1 MSARLK
7 TIKVKPGSPEALLT
21 KKLYEE
27 AFPPIERIDYSL
39 LGDCIKNGKAELFAY
54 RDGEEYVGFAF
65 VMFPADYAYLLFCAT
80 RKDLRSRGYGSQVLK
95 KLRRR
100 YPTRAMVL
108 DIEPLSDEADN
119 STERY
124 RRYMFYKNNGFSDTG
139 YEMRDF
145 TGVYRILSDR
155 EGFDLAGFIE
165 SYAILPEIFE
175 GTEIYRDGKESP
187 VFVPGQVISC

>member
-7 TIKVKPGSPEALLT
+7 TIIVKENSPEAALT
-21 KKLYEE
+21 KELYEE
-27 AFPPIERIDYSL
+27 AFPPIERIDYAL
-39 LGDCIKNGKAELFAY
+39 LGACIKNGKAQLYAY

-65 VMFPADYAYLLFCAT
+65 VLLPSDYVYLLFCAT
-80 RKDLRSRGYGSQVLK
+80 RKDLRSRGYGSAVLG

-100 YPTRAMVL
+100 YPGKAIVL

-139 YEMRDF
+139 FEMRDV
-145 TGVYRILSDR
+145 TGIYRILSDR
-155 EGFDLAGFIE
+155 EGFDLEGFIE
-165 SYAILPEIFE
+165 SYGILPEIFE
-175 GTEIYRDGKESP
+175 GTEIYRDGQEDP
-187 VFVPGQVISC
+187 VFRP